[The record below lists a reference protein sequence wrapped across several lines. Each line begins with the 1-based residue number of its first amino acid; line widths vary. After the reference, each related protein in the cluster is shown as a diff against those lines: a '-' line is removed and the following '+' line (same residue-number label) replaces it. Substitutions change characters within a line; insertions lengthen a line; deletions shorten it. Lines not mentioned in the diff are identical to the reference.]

1 MKLSLILFALMALIV
16 SVVLALPT
24 PERVEI
30 AREIKLKRDPNDYVK
45 KISRRKAT
53 KPHELT
59 QKEIEQWEKYW
70 SKTVGAGKIRK

>member
-30 AREIKLKRDPNDYVK
+30 AREIKRKYHSHRK
-45 KISRRKAT
+45 KSFT
-53 KPHELT
+53 FFL
-59 QKEIEQWEKYW
+59 
-70 SKTVGAGKIRK
+70 